1 MLTHQ
6 PSARTEKVPA
16 VEPKRPVPSPRGSL
30 RTRHAIQRAA
40 AEREKGRIHG
50 LDALRALAVV
60 LVIVYHISPSW
71 APGGFIG
78 VDVFFVIS
86 GFLITSLLLREYRDH
101 GRINLRQFYL
111 RRARRLLPAMV
122 LVVAICT
129 AAAAALGGDV
139 LSGLGL
145 QLAGIATFTA
155 NWIQLAGSFDYF
167 KTSTAG
173 LFDNFWSLGIEEQFY
188 LLWPVVLIAFLVR
201 AKLPKQAFGR
211 MRSHLVTGALLSALL
226 MGGLVWFGYANA
238 AYLGTF
244 THLYGLLLGA
254 ALAMSPRMFRPRAL
268 AISTG
273 TPTATVPPGAAG
285 EVSGHAA
292 AAGASADPAPPA
304 GASSASSAGS
314 APASAASTA
323 ASPFSGMLHSAGRA
337 GLSLILAFTGLAAVG
352 VLAFSPLGEVPGREP
367 LLTLGGTVAGLL
379 LVGACLVAPAHRA
392 RLLDSGVA
400 GWIGTRSYGLYLWHF
415 PLIVLTD
422 HLVAEYGTPALLD
435 HTQTRILAVL
445 IAVGAA
451 ELSYRYV
458 EVPVRRHGFS
468 FLAQVP
474 LRAAAAGLVVAVLLS
489 SAFWAQTRSPGQT
502 TLEQTLSQGQ
512 AYTESF
518 GDDGGTAAS
527 PDSETADSDGSTG
540 APQEEDADGNHRS
553 ESDDETDIAQH
564 DEGPGDGEDSAPE
577 QESTDRDSLTEQLQQ
592 ETPSPP
598 ASVEDESPSSANA
611 PEVSPSNPAPSQ
623 EPAPTAPGPP
633 EQTSAPAP
641 ADPPARS
648 AQMVAVGDS
657 VMLASSEAMSRRFD
671 VIIDAAESRQLIH
684 TPQLVAQAVAQV
696 PSASTVIIGVGING
710 VGGEADVRQAVA
722 NAGGRTVVL
731 VNLYGPMSFTASHN
745 AMLQRVAA
753 DYQNAVVADWH
764 GWISGSTQHLQ
775 ADQVHPIGPGG
786 DIYAD
791 AIAAALGR

>member
-155 NWIQLAGSFDYF
+155 NWVQLAGSFDYF

-201 AKLPKQAFGR
+201 ARLPRQAFSR
-211 MRSHLVTGALLSALL
+211 MRSHLVAVALLSALL
-226 MGGLVWFGYANA
+226 MGALVWFGYSNA

-254 ALAMSPRMFRPRAL
+254 ALAMSPRMFRQRAL

-285 EVSGHAA
+285 EVSGHAGA
-292 AAGASADPAPPA
+292 AEASADPAPPA
-304 GASSASSAGS
+304 GASSPSSAGS

-337 GLSLILAFTGLAAVG
+337 GLSLILALTGLAAVG

-422 HLVAEYGTPALLD
+422 QLVATFGTPAGLD
-435 HTQTRILAVL
+435 HTQARILAVL
-445 IAVGAA
+445 VSVVAA
-451 ELSYRYV
+451 DLSYRFV
-458 EVPVRRHGFS
+458 EVPVRRNGFA

-474 LRAAAAGLVVAVLLS
+474 LRAAAAGLVVALLVS
-489 SAFWAQTRSPGQT
+489 SAVWAHTRAPQQT

-518 GDDGGTAAS
+518 GDDSTDADDSAEDQPAA
-527 PDSETADSDGSTG
+527 
-540 APQEEDADGNHRS
+540 APQNDTAESDEAVSDEAVSDEAEADGAEAPDR
-553 ESDDETDIAQH
+553 EA
-564 DEGPGDGEDSAPE
+564 DGQDAPQAPE
-577 QESTDRDSLTEQLQQ
+577 QDSAAQG
-592 ETPSPP
+592 SPP
-598 ASVEDESPSSANA
+598 QDSPAQDSTPQDSTPADAESAPSSSAAEPEPSTAPHTPPAQTQPPA
-611 PEVSPSNPAPSQ
+611 PEA
-623 EPAPTAPGPP
+623 
-633 EQTSAPAP
+633 

-671 VIIDAAESRQLIH
+671 VVIDAAESRQLIH
-684 TPQLVAQAVAQV
+684 TPELVAQAVAQV
-696 PSASTVIIGVGING
+696 PAASTVILGVGING
-710 VGGEADVRQAVA
+710 VGGESDLRRAIT
-722 NAGGRTVVL
+722 NAGERTVVL
-731 VNLYGPMSFTASHN
+731 VNIYGPMSFTASHN

-753 DYQNAVVADWH
+753 DYGHVVVADWH

>member
-155 NWIQLAGSFDYF
+155 NWVQLAGSFDYF

-201 AKLPKQAFGR
+201 ARLPRQAFSR
-211 MRSHLVTGALLSALL
+211 MRSHLVAVALLSALL
-226 MGGLVWFGYANA
+226 MGALVWFGYSNA

-254 ALAMSPRMFRPRAL
+254 ALAMSPRMFRQRAL

-285 EVSGHAA
+285 EVSGHAGA
-292 AAGASADPAPPA
+292 AEASADPAPPA
-304 GASSASSAGS
+304 GASSPSSAGS

-337 GLSLILAFTGLAAVG
+337 GLSLILALTGLAAVG

-422 HLVAEYGTPALLD
+422 QLVATFGTPAGMD
-435 HTQTRILAVL
+435 HTEARILAVL
-445 IAVGAA
+445 VSVVAA
-451 ELSYRYV
+451 DLSYRFV
-458 EVPVRRHGFS
+458 EVPVRRNGFS

-474 LRAAAAGLVVAVLLS
+474 MRAAAAGLMVALLVS
-489 SAFWAQTRSPGQT
+489 SAVWAHTRAPQQT

-518 GDDGGTAAS
+518 GDDPLETAEDQPTAAAEN
-527 PDSETADSDGSTG
+527 DTAESGEAVSDEAGDQ
-540 APQEEDADGNHRS
+540 AEAD
-553 ESDDETDIAQH
+553 
-564 DEGPGDGEDSAPE
+564 PEDSAEAGASEREADGQDAARAPE
-577 QESTDRDSLTEQLQQ
+577 QDSSPQDSAAQDAPVQ
-592 ETPSPP
+592 DSPP
-598 ASVEDESPSSANA
+598 ADAESAPSSSAAEPEPSTAPHTPPAQTQPPA
-611 PEVSPSNPAPSQ
+611 PEA
-623 EPAPTAPGPP
+623 
-633 EQTSAPAP
+633 

-671 VIIDAAESRQLIH
+671 VVIDAAESRQLIH
-684 TPQLVAQAVAQV
+684 TPELVAQAVAQV
-696 PSASTVIIGVGING
+696 PSASTVILGVGING
-710 VGGEADVRQAVA
+710 VGGESDLRRAIT
-722 NAGGRTVVL
+722 NAGDRTVVL

-753 DYQNAVVADWH
+753 DYGHVVVADWH
-764 GWISGSTQHLQ
+764 GRISGSTQHLQ

>member
-50 LDALRALAVV
+50 LDALRALAVM

-155 NWIQLAGSFDYF
+155 NWVQLAGSFDYF

-201 AKLPKQAFGR
+201 ARLPRQAFSR
-211 MRSHLVTGALLSALL
+211 MRSHLVAVALLSALL
-226 MGGLVWFGYANA
+226 MGALVWFGYSNA

-254 ALAMSPRMFRPRAL
+254 ALAMSPRMFRQRAL

-273 TPTATVPPGAAG
+273 TPTTTVPPGAAG

-292 AAGASADPAPPA
+292 AAEASADPAPPA
-304 GASSASSAGS
+304 RASSASSAGS
-314 APASAASTA
+314 APASAASTT

-337 GLSLILAFTGLAAVG
+337 GLSLILALTGLAAVG

-379 LVGACLVAPAHRA
+379 LVGACLAAPAHRA

-422 HLVAEYGTPALLD
+422 QLVATFGTPAGLD
-435 HTQTRILAVL
+435 HTQARILAVL
-445 IAVGAA
+445 VSVVAA
-451 ELSYRYV
+451 DLSYRSV
-458 EVPVRRHGFS
+458 EVPVRRNGFS

-474 LRAAAAGLVVAVLLS
+474 LRAAAAGLVVALLVS
-489 SAFWAQTRSPGQT
+489 SAVWAHTRAPQQT

-518 GDDGGTAAS
+518 GDDPLDTTEEQPAAAPQNDTAAS
-527 PDSETADSDGSTG
+527 DEAVSDEAEADGAETPDREADGQD
-540 APQEEDADGNHRS
+540 APQAPEQDSAEQGSPPQDSTPADA
-553 ESDDETDIAQH
+553 
-564 DEGPGDGEDSAPE
+564 DSAPSSSAAE
-577 QESTDRDSLTEQLQQ
+577 PEPSTAPHT
-592 ETPSPP
+592 PP
-598 ASVEDESPSSANA
+598 AQTQPPA
-611 PEVSPSNPAPSQ
+611 PEA
-623 EPAPTAPGPP
+623 
-633 EQTSAPAP
+633 

-671 VIIDAAESRQLIH
+671 VVIDAAESRQLIH
-684 TPQLVAQAVAQV
+684 TPELVAQAVAQV
-696 PSASTVIIGVGING
+696 PAASTVILGAGING
-710 VGGEADVRQAVA
+710 VGGESDLRRAIT
-722 NAGGRTVVL
+722 NAGERTVVL

-753 DYQNAVVADWH
+753 DYGHVVVADWH
-764 GWISGSTQHLQ
+764 GRISGSTQHLQ